1 MKAALIGGFLWA
13 VSVLAQ
19 ADRAADQLAARLAE
33 YRSFS
38 AQFEQQ
44 VMDEQGMTLSAV
56 TGQLAMAQ
64 GDRFRWET
72 DTPFR
77 QIIVADGEVLWVY
90 DPDLEQVQVRS
101 LASALN
107 ASVASILSADA
118 QQLEARFVVDETQI
132 SDARIFSL
140 TSRATDDVTQQ
151 INLIFR
157 GARLTGI
164 EVLDALGQ
172 LTQLSFVR
180 MELGSVDP
188 KQFQFDPPAEA
199 DVIYALDNPV
209 VP

>member
-1 MKAALIGGFLWA
+1 MKAALIGGCIWV
-13 VSVLAQ
+13 VSMLAQ
-19 ADRAADQLAARLAE
+19 ADRAADQLADRLSE
-33 YRSFS
+33 YRSFT
-38 AQFEQQ
+38 AEFEQQ
-44 VMDEQGMTLSAV
+44 VIDEQGMILSTL

-72 DTPFR
+72 DAPFR

-101 LASALN
+101 LATALN
-107 ASVASILSADA
+107 ASVASILSAEAA
-118 QQLEARFVVDETQI
+118 QLGARFLVEATQV
-132 SDARIFSL
+132 SGAQVFSL
-140 TSRATDDVTQQ
+140 TSRAADDVTQQ

-164 EVLDALGQ
+164 EVFDALGQ
-172 LTQLSFVR
+172 LTKLSFVR
-180 MELGSVDP
+180 MEQGAVDP
-188 KQFQFDPPAEA
+188 KQFHFDPPAEA